1 MKIIITEGQYDSLLK
16 QVNQTIKSVTDPYK
30 MLGITRPSQQTTK
43 KKVKEPEKISG
54 TQLMDGST
62 MYATNK
68 YWAHIREFEGNPKNR
83 VGGVK
88 QPMLVGYYDSVK
100 KPTIG
105 YGHTEGVTIGMK
117 ITKQQADDFLVKDT
131 QEASGCLRRILGNWK
146 KNGLSTYKLTQGQF
160 DAMTSMT
167 YNAGCGNMRKSLFLQ
182 ELKKG
187 NTKKAAELIKTF
199 YTNNNYPGLVR
210 RRQEEYKMFIS

>member
-100 KPTIG
+100 KPTIIASINRNISLNAAC
-105 YGHTEGVTIGMK
+105 TTITIAP
-117 ITKQQADDFLVKDT
+117 ITI
-131 QEASGCLRRILGNWK
+131 SRIHI
-146 KNGLSTYKLTQGQF
+146 TIH
-160 DAMTSMT
+160 A
-167 YNAGCGNMRKSLFLQ
+167 LFGPYFNIIL
-182 ELKKG
+182 
-187 NTKKAAELIKTF
+187 
-199 YTNNNYPGLVR
+199 
-210 RRQEEYKMFIS
+210 FISSTPVKPPYLN